1 MAAMRFF
8 ETVRRLRA
16 RQAAAQLGYRVRS
29 RLPPPTGPR
38 RTPPIPEI
46 RLGTVPFIPPLQPSA
61 NAEAALTGRLT
72 FLNRTESVGWPPA
85 WEAASLPKLWRY
97 NLHYHDFLWVLSF
110 DDAVAAVRSWIDGH
124 SNARGRVGW
133 EPYPISLR
141 IQNWC
146 MYFFGRHR
154 EILTVRSDITASL
167 WASIFQ
173 QISLLEKRVER
184 HLLGNHILENGA
196 ALSLAGATF
205 GGATGDQWLRL
216 GLDLLGEHL
225 DDTVLTDG
233 GHAERSPMYHSRLC
247 QMLENLSR
255 TGNEQIAELVR
266 EPLKRVWAFLPLV
279 SHPDGGISLFNDA
292 ALGIYPALAELGMEP
307 SKPGV
312 FALSDSGYYGALSN
326 EGNYVICD
334 AGPIGPDHQP
344 GHAHGDTLSFELS
357 VGGAR
362 FVVDSGVL
370 SYEDDLWRTYARSTR
385 AHNTIELNRVDQ
397 SDFWGVF
404 RVGRRA
410 YPRNVTFAEDDQGFS
425 LEGEHTGYEHLSGR
439 PVHRRR
445 FRWIEKGVLMVR
457 DRIKGG
463 SPIWARSNIHL
474 HPEVAIQPL
483 SDRSLLLQRGEVSC
497 TIVLAGA
504 GRLTVEPSW
513 YFPEF
518 GCMYRNYV
526 LVVTARGSELVNGF
540 CIAPGKV
547 PPTFDL
553 EHGARV
559 NEIEYRW

>member
-1 MAAMRFF
+1 MRFF
-8 ETVRRLRA
+8 QTVRRLRA
-16 RQAAAQLGYRVRS
+16 RQAVAQLGHRVCHRFPTSTKSQRS
-29 RLPPPTGPR
+29 PPAPA
-38 RTPPIPEI
+38 I
-46 RLGTVPFIPPLQPSA
+46 RLGALPFIPPLQPSA
-61 NAEAALTGRLT
+61 NAGVVQTGGLT
-72 FLNRTESVGWPPA
+72 FLNRTERVGWPPA
-85 WEAASLPKLWRY
+85 WEMGSPPKLWRY
-97 NLHYHDFLWVLSF
+97 NLHYHDFLWKLPF
-110 DDAVAAVRSWIDGH
+110 DDAVTAVRSWIDSYPNGLD
-124 SNARGRVGW
+124 RVGW
-133 EPYPISLR
+133 DPYPVSLR
-141 IQNWC
+141 VQNWC

-154 EILTVRSDITASL
+154 AKMTDRPEVSEML

-173 QISLLEKRVER
+173 QIAWLQKRIEW

-205 GGATGDQWLRL
+205 DGATGDQWLQL
-216 GLDLLGEHL
+216 GLDLLGKHL
-225 DDTVLTDG
+225 DDNVLTDG

-255 TGNEQIAELVR
+255 AGNEEISKLVQ
-266 EPLKRVWAFLPLV
+266 EPLKRAWAFLPLV

-292 ALGIYPALAELGMEP
+292 ALGIYPGVAELGMER

-312 FALSDSGYYGALSN
+312 FALPDSGYYGALSN

-357 VGGAR
+357 VGGVR

-370 SYEDDLWRTYARSTR
+370 GYEGDRWRTYARSTR

-410 YPRNVTFAEDDQGFS
+410 YPRSVTFTEDDRGFS
-425 LEGEHTGYEHLSGR
+425 LEGEHTGYDHLTGR

-445 FRWIEKGVLMVR
+445 FRWIDKGVLMVR

-463 SPIWARSNIHL
+463 SPVWARSHIHL
-474 HPEVAIQPL
+474 HPDVAILPL
-483 SDRSLLLQRGEVSC
+483 SDRSLLLQRGVVSC
-497 TIVLAGA
+497 TVVLAGA
-504 GRLTVEPSW
+504 GRLSVEPSW

-526 LVVTARGSELVNGF
+526 LVVSARGSELVSGF
-540 CIAPGKV
+540 CMAPGKV
-547 PPTFDL
+547 LPTFDL
-553 EHGARV
+553 ERGARV
-559 NEIEYRW
+559 DDVVYGW